1 MSTGRIIVVGSLNAD
16 LVVRTDRFP
25 RAGET
30 VSGGD
35 LLIGAGG
42 KGANQ
47 AVAAGR
53 IGGDVAMVGA
63 VGADANGEL
72 LRSAV
77 AAAGVDTSRVT
88 VRDSVATGT
97 ALITVDADG
106 ENTIVVSAGA
116 NGTLVPDDLP
126 DGVFDGAAVLG
137 LCLEVPAATVRAAA
151 ERARAAGATVV
162 LNPSPFGEAARDLVP
177 LADVLLVNEGE
188 AEALLGLAEGAVA
201 SDPAAVRDRLAALGI
216 ARAVVTRG
224 ADGCLIVDG
233 DAAPAHVAAVRITAV
248 DTTGAGDAFMG
259 SLLVRLAEGDALVDA
274 ARFAVGVG
282 GYAAAHPGAQ
292 ASYPDPAQLATFLTD
307 RAPDA

>member
-1 MSTGRIIVVGSLNAD
+1 MSAGRIVVVGSLNAD
-16 LVVRTDRFP
+16 LVVRTERFP

-35 LLIGAGG
+35 LRVGAGG

-53 IGGDVAMVGA
+53 LGGDVAIVGA

-77 AAAGVDTSRVT
+77 AGAGVDTSHVS
-88 VRDSVATGT
+88 VRDGVATGT
-97 ALITVDADG
+97 ALITVAADG

-116 NGTLVPDDLP
+116 NGSLAPEDLP
-126 DGVFDGAAVLG
+126 DDVFAGAAVLG
-137 LCLEVPAATVRAAA
+137 LCLEVPTVTVRAAA
-151 ERARAAGATVV
+151 EHARAAGATVV
-162 LNPSPFGEAARDLVP
+162 LNPSPFGAAARELAPV
-177 LADVLLVNEGE
+177 ADVMLVNEGE
-188 AEALLGLAEGAVA
+188 AEALLGLPEGAVDT
-201 SDPAAVRDRLAALGI
+201 DPTAVRDGFAALGI

-233 DAAPAHVAAVRITAV
+233 DAPPAHVAAVRITAV

-259 SLLVRLAEGDALVDA
+259 ALLVRLADGDRLADA

-282 GYAAAHPGAQ
+282 GYAAAHAGAQ
-292 ASYPDPAQLATFLTD
+292 ASYPTADELASFLDGRT
-307 RAPDA
+307 AEA